1 MSASTPVLAR
11 SRPPRSRSARRRGLG
26 LAGNLALATIALLV
40 LLALAAPL
48 LAPADPDVQNLGDA
62 FASPSG
68 VYPLG
73 ADESGRDLLS
83 RLLHGGRTGLL
94 GPLLVVLLSTLLGGT
109 VAFASAWIGGRF
121 DAVCGRA
128 LDVMFAFPGLL
139 LAILA
144 VALFGRGLAAASIAL
159 GIAYT
164 PYLAR
169 LIRSAVLR
177 ERALPYVVA
186 LEVQGLSAVRICLRH
201 LLPNVL
207 PLVAAQAALTFG
219 SALVDLAALSFLGLG
234 VQPPTAD
241 WGAMVASGLGGVI
254 AGHPRESLLAGG
266 AIVLSVVAFNVL
278 GERLVD
284 LAERRR

>member
-1 MSASTPVLAR
+1 MSASTPALLRVRLPRR
-11 SRPPRSRSARRRGLG
+11 SRTASRGLG
-26 LAGNLALATIALLV
+26 LAGNAALATIALLV

-48 LAPADPDVQNLGDA
+48 LAPADPNVQNLGQA
-62 FASPSG
+62 FAGPSSA
-68 VYPLG
+68 YPLG

-83 RLLHGGRTGLL
+83 RLLYGGRTGLL
-94 GPLLVVLLSTLLGGT
+94 GPLLVVLLSTVLGGT

-121 DAVCGRA
+121 DAFCGRV

-169 LIRSAVLR
+169 LIRSAVVR

-186 LEVQGLSAVRICLRH
+186 LEVQGLSALRICVRH

-241 WGAMVASGLGGVI
+241 WGAMVASGLSGVI
-254 AGHPRESLLAGG
+254 AGEPREALLAGG

-284 LAERRR
+284 LSERRR